1 MSARGVVR
9 LPILILDRLSSQSEM
24 CPIRWRT
31 LAVLAAL
38 VTTSRPSLA
47 ADPPANTEA
56 SVAVSGSDVPA
67 SASPSWFESPK
78 NVGLGLGVVGVVGV
92 GVGSVFGLLSVSTW
106 SKVTSACGSGGP
118 SACVTKNP
126 GAATSDH
133 DTAQTEAAVST
144 VAFIVGGVFL
154 AAGAAVLLTGVHHGN
169 GDPSVALAPA
179 MGPGEAG
186 LALHGAF

>member
-1 MSARGVVR
+1 MPLVPAIVTTC
-9 LPILILDRLSSQSEM
+9 M

-38 VTTSRPSLA
+38 VATSRPSRA
-47 ADPPANTEA
+47 ADPPTSTQA
-56 SVAVSGSDVPA
+56 SVTVSDVPS
-67 SASPSWFESPK
+67 SASPWFESPK

-92 GVGSVFGLLSVSTW
+92 GVGSVFGLLSVSSW
-106 SKVTSACGSGGP
+106 SSVTSACGSSGP

-154 AAGAAVLLTGVHHGN
+154 AAGAAVLLTRMHHGN
-169 GDPSVALAPA
+169 GDPTVALAPA

-186 LALHGAF
+186 LALRGSF